1 VADRQNRPRAIYF
14 DLFRLLPIKR
24 LLLKADE
31 PLRLGSRALDI
42 LIAFVERPGDLI
54 GKGELMARIWPD
66 TFVEEGNLKVISPR
80 STHRFV
86 ARISIHFH
94 LRRTYFGRPS
104 SSMRFSEA
112 TAMTT
117 SVVCRPSVRE
127 QRVTDDALVAADI
140 RLHQGTPIVTRCP
153 LPAHAASLGDQ
164 LQMPV
169 ARCRRGLCRSAWH
182 RARTGRHNDRHIR
195 MTLAVL
201 TVDIV
206 PIVRSI
212 AGKRRNRFA
221 ICPSK
226 GSTCEPSST
235 SLLVSSAAMI
245 CPVSASTPI

>member
-1 VADRQNRPRAIYF
+1 
-14 DLFRLLPIKR
+14 
-24 LLLKADE
+24 
-31 PLRLGSRALDI
+31 
-42 LIAFVERPGDLI
+42 
-54 GKGELMARIWPD
+54 
-66 TFVEEGNLKVISPR
+66 
-80 STHRFV
+80 
-86 ARISIHFH
+86 
-94 LRRTYFGRPS
+94 
-104 SSMRFSEA
+104 MRFSEA
-112 TAMTT
+112 TAMTI

-140 RLHQGTPIVTRCP
+140 RLHQGTPIVTRYP

-169 ARCRRGLCRSAWH
+169 ARRRRGLCRSAWH

-201 TVDIV
+201 TVDVV

-245 CPVSASTPI
+245 CPVSASTPIWSFLQDRHVLVACFSTSHLPGPHSLSPVLSTSRCTGSPLGRGRDTAPPAQDRMVWRSEIKTKQPKNGCDQPFGLA